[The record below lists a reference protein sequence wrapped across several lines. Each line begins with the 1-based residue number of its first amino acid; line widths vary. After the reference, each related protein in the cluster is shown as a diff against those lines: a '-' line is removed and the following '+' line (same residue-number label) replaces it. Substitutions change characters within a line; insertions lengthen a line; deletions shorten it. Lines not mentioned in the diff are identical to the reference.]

1 MAEDQEP
8 KEGELDSSASK
19 PGVPKLV
26 NRRESEIGRD
36 KRASANRVCV
46 FLSLHN
52 PASLNSTIDARF
64 RHIFSLVSVCLSR
77 SDAHFVTLFSLASR
91 YSAQD

>member
-19 PGVPKLV
+19 EGVPKLV

-46 FLSLHN
+46 FLSL
-52 PASLNSTIDARF
+52 SLSLSLSTIL
-64 RHIFSLVSVCLSR
+64 HLSI
-77 SDAHFVTLFSLASR
+77 
-91 YSAQD
+91 AQ